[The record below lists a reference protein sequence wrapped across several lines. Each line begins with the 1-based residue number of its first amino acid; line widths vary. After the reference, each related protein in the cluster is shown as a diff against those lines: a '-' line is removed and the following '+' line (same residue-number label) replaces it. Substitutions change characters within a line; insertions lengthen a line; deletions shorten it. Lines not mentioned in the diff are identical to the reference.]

1 MSGISPDIPA
11 GLGMWRVLGLLT
23 VAFILA
29 SGQMLFKIAADRLVL
44 GQGPVALAVSFVTR
58 PMVVAL
64 VLYGLATLLW
74 VYLLHGLPLSRAY
87 PFIGLV
93 FAFVP
98 LMSWLVFRD
107 ALNARYAVGLMLM
120 LAGLYLISAGR

>member
-1 MSGISPDIPA
+1 VIGT
-11 GLGMWRVLGLLT
+11 WRTVGLLT

-29 SGQMLFKIAADRLVL
+29 SGQMLFKIAADRLVM
-44 GQGPVALAVSFVTR
+44 GQGPLSLAISFVTR
-58 PMVVAL
+58 PMLVAL
-64 VLYGLATLLW
+64 VLYGIATVLW

-107 ALNARYAVGLMLM
+107 GLDGRYVVGLALM
-120 LAGLYLISAGR
+120 LAGLYLVSTGR

>member
-1 MSGISPDIPA
+1 LIGT
-11 GLGMWRVLGLLT
+11 WRTAGLLT

-29 SGQMLFKIAADRLVL
+29 SGQMLFKIAADRLVMGEGL
-44 GQGPVALAVSFVTR
+44 LALAASFVTR
-58 PMVVAL
+58 PMLVAL
-64 VLYGLATLLW
+64 VLYGVATVLW

-98 LMSWLVFRD
+98 LMSWIVFGD
-107 ALNARYAVGLMLM
+107 SLDGRYAVGLGLL
-120 LAGLYLISAGR
+120 LAGLYLISTGR

>member
-1 MSGISPDIPA
+1 MIGTS
-11 GLGMWRVLGLLT
+11 RTLGLLT

-29 SGQMLFKIAADRLVL
+29 SGQMLFKIAADRLAV
-44 GQGPVALAVSFVTR
+44 GQGPVPLALSFVTP
-58 PMVVAL
+58 PMLAAL
-64 VLYGLATLLW
+64 VLYGIATVLW

-98 LMSWLVFRD
+98 LMSWIVFRD
-107 ALNARYAVGLMLM
+107 ALGGRYALGLGLM
-120 LAGLYLISAGR
+120 LAGLYLISSGR